1 MSSEQPESPVA
12 IAETIDE
19 DWALVQACQQ
29 GDDDAFDTLIGRYKD
44 RVYTI
49 VYRFLGHREDAQ
61 DVAQEAFVRA
71 YRGLDSFEGNSKFYT
86 WLYSI
91 ATNLAR
97 NAVRDRG
104 RKGRDQGTSLDRLQ
118 ENAPNVAQQV
128 AQSNQRPDTAA
139 AGQELHE
146 ALQACIEALPEPN
159 RMVFVLRTVDGLKY
173 DEIAAVLECPC
184 GTVKSRLNQARVL
197 LRDALNAQGLP

>member
-1 MSSEQPESPVA
+1 MSSEQPNASA
-12 IAETIDE
+12 TIAENVDE
-19 DWALVQACQQ
+19 DWSLVEACQQ
-29 GDDDAFDTLIGRYKD
+29 GDDDAFDTLMLRYKD
-44 RVYTI
+44 RVYSI
-49 VYRFLGHREDAQ
+49 VYRFLGQREDAQ

-71 YRGLDSFEGNSKFYT
+71 YRGLDDFEGNSKFYT

-104 RKGRDQGTSLDRLQ
+104 RKGRNQGTSLDKLQ
-118 ENAPNVAQQV
+118 DEAPNVAQQV
-128 AQSNQRPDTAA
+128 TQSNQRPDKAA
-139 AGQELHE
+139 AGHELQET
-146 ALQACIEALPEPN
+146 LQACIETLPEQY

-173 DEIAAVLECPC
+173 DEIAAVLDCPR

-197 LRDALNAQGLP
+197 LREALNAQGLP

>member
-12 IAETIDE
+12 IAESIDE

-29 GDDDAFDTLIGRYKD
+29 GDDDAFDTLMERYKD
-44 RVYTI
+44 RGYTI
-49 VYRFLGHREDAQ
+49 VYRFLGQREDAQ

-71 YRGLDSFEGNSKFYT
+71 YRGLDDFEGNSKFYT

-97 NAVRDRG
+97 NNVRDRG
-104 RKGRDQGTSLDRLQ
+104 RKGRDQGMSLDKLQ
-118 ENAPNVAQQV
+118 DEAPNVAQQV
-128 AQSNQRPDTAA
+128 TQSNQRPDTAA
-139 AGQELHE
+139 AGHELQET
-146 ALQACIEALPEPN
+146 LQACIEALPEPN

-173 DEIAAVLECPC
+173 DEIAAVLDCPR
-184 GTVKSRLNQARVL
+184 GTVKSRLNQARNL
-197 LRDALNAQGLP
+197 LREALNAQGLP